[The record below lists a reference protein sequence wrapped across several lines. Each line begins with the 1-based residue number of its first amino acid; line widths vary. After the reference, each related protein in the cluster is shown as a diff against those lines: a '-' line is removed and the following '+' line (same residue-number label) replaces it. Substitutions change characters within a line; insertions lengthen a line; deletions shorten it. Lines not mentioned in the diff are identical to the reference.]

1 MTLTKEPRDQF
12 TLAPGCNRV
21 RRMVIGGPKIRKH
34 LVAASRCEDHPRKA
48 HSRQVLTLPWALT
61 HEFLTSTG
69 GYYCTSGGWWME
81 LKHVKADRI
90 KIHMLSYQW
99 MNLDCSCFKTKE
111 LGICSH
117 ASTVVCDFEI
127 NLLKP
132 SVNLTSWFHLGQWEP
147 PTHPTEMM
155 GLNFLSSAKMVW
167 GYFGLR
173 RQHLAWAREY
183 TIILEPSMC
192 LQVLTKT
199 GSHVNMFQELWV
211 SRLGGQDH
219 PDSTWAVWP
228 SLGLPR
234 TSNVID
240 RSWP

>member
-90 KIHMLSYQW
+90 KIHMLTYQW

-132 SVNLTSWFHLGQWEP
+132 SVNLTSWSHLGQWEP
-147 PTHPTEMM
+147 PPHWDDGAQFPEQCQD
-155 GLNFLSSAKMVW
+155 
-167 GYFGLR
+167 GLR
-173 RQHLAWAREY
+173 LFWSEKAA
-183 TIILEPSMC
+183 PC
-192 LQVLTKT
+192 LSKRIHKDFGAIKGFTSFDQNWVTRKYVPRIVGVQVRRSGVRTTLIPP
-199 GSHVNMFQELWV
+199 ELC
-211 SRLGGQDH
+211 GH
-219 PDSTWAVWP
+219 H
-228 SLGLPR
+228 
-234 TSNVID
+234 
-240 RSWP
+240 

>member
-69 GYYCTSGGWWME
+69 GYNCTSGGWWME

-147 PTHPTEMM
+147 PTP
-155 GLNFLSSAKMVW
+155 LRWW
-167 GYFGLR
+167 GS
-173 RQHLAWAREY
+173 
-183 TIILEPSMC
+183 IS
-192 LQVLTKT
+192 
-199 GSHVNMFQELWV
+199 
-211 SRLGGQDH
+211 
-219 PDSTWAVWP
+219 WAVPRWSEAILVWEGSTLLEQENTQLFWSHQCAYKFWP
-228 SLGLPR
+228 KLGH
-234 TSNVID
+234 T
-240 RSWP
+240 